1 MRIGKLFLT
10 ISYVM
15 VLLLSVTRLAG
26 VSLYEGAITYW
37 LDSFFKNENQT
48 AGDSFY
54 YVSYEGANGHDDP
67 RFFDRENAEIIF
79 NAIGV
84 SLD

>member
-1 MRIGKLFLT
+1 MAFVKVKYLFAPN
-10 ISYVM
+10 
-15 VLLLSVTRLAG
+15 R
-26 VSLYEGAITYW
+26 W
-37 LDSFFKNENQT
+37 
-48 AGDSFY
+48 GDTVIINTDDIHFIVKCQGEPDAY